1 MVHSARLGPL
11 QAPTVWR
18 LEDGTLIEERGTR
31 ARRIELATVRRL
43 HLTPAK
49 GRLTAG
55 AILGL
60 PRGQLG
66 IYSGQALSLRPS
78 PAPASYAPFIA
89 ALAREVARANPAA
102 RFTVPAVATQGT
114 VVGAVALLGG
124 GALAIGGFAAAA
136 GQVDIGLTLGAHM
149 AFVAI
154 LALALLPWLDR
165 QAGQFDPRAIPPGL
179 LGG

>member
-1 MVHSARLGPL
+1 MTTWS
-11 QAPTVWR
+11 
-18 LEDGTLIEERGTR
+18 LEDGVLIETRGR
-31 ARRIELATVRRL
+31 RMRRIQLSTVRRL
-43 HLTPAK
+43 HLTPAR
-49 GRLTAG
+49 GRLAAG

-66 IYSGQALSLRPS
+66 VFSGQAVSLRPG

-89 ALAREVARANPAA
+89 ALARAVARAAPTA

-114 VVGAVALLGG
+114 VIGAALLLGG
-124 GALAIGGFAAAA
+124 GAMALGVFAISA
-136 GQVDIGLTLGAHM
+136 GQIDIGLALASRL

-165 QAGQFDPRAIPPGL
+165 RAGRFEPLDIPPAL